1 MQQNI
6 WIQNFVQ
13 GAVLVLRHHAKASKA
28 ERARPFYCFKC
39 LKAKMS
45 FNYLGKY

>member
-6 WIQNFVQ
+6 WIQNFVE

-28 ERARPFYCFKC
+28 GRPG
-39 LKAKMS
+39 
-45 FNYLGKY
+45 LGLFIALSV